1 MGTKDLHTQ
10 FIGRSRHEYK
20 NQKPQQ
26 RLANLDAGTIG
37 VDISTLLY
45 PCLRTP
51 NGSAVF
57 DIDGPKSAALPRIP
71 GSHKENQ
78 QSDSKT

>member
-45 PCLRTP
+45 PCLQTP

-57 DIDGPKSAALPRIP
+57 DIDGPKVPLYHAYTRKS
-71 GSHKENQ
+71 
-78 QSDSKT
+78 